1 MAAKKAPSIV
11 LAACGALAV
20 VLHLGAVPG
29 HKVAYPRG
37 YRQWVHVKS
46 ALVGPQSPFHETVG
60 GLHHIYA
67 NEKAMEGY
75 RSGKFSEGSILVFDV
90 LETRESAGTTI
101 EGPRRFIDVVEKDS
115 KRFSSTGGWGYEE
128 FKGDSQ
134 TQRTLTA
141 EGVQK
146 CHNCH
151 AGAKDNS
158 SVFSRFRK

>member
-1 MAAKKAPSIV
+1 MVARSLALLV
-11 LAACGALAV
+11 LAAGGVFAGMFY
-20 VLHLGAVPG
+20 LGAEPDVA
-29 HKVAYPRG
+29 VAYPRG

-46 ALVGPQSPFHETVG
+46 ALVGPQSPFYERFG

-75 RSGKFSEGSILVFDV
+75 PSGKFPNGSVLVFDV
-90 LETRESAGTTI
+90 FETREETGTTI
-101 EGPRRFIDVVEKDS
+101 EGPRRFIDVMKKDD
-115 KRFSSTGGWGYEE
+115 KRFAATGGWGFEE

-134 TQRTLTA
+134 TERTLTTDA
-141 EGVQK
+141 AQK

-151 AGAKDNS
+151 ARAKDND